1 MHTEAYTMKIPDDK
15 IIKIFK
21 ETSTTLTGSNRRIF
35 QAKITNEYLDGNPN
49 RAESVFGWGRNTVK
63 LGLKELETGY
73 TCYVEVHK
81 RGDKKTEEK
90 LPNIEQDIKAIVEPH
105 SQVDP
110 KFKTSLIYTRITAKA
125 VRKALLDSKG
135 YTNQELPT
143 ERTISNIL
151 NRLGY
156 TLKPV
161 LKTKP
166 QKKIKATDAIF
177 ENVHELNKQADDD
190 PETLRISIDSKAK
203 VAIGE
208 FSRGGK
214 SRGKEAT
221 KACDHDMNPEC
232 KLVTFGIL
240 EVLLGILTTVV
251 GNSAETSDFIVDA
264 LQIWWDDRK
273 AIYPHIKNLVINLD
287 NGPSSASC
295 RTQFIK
301 RIIMFA
307 EANGLDVHLVY
318 YPPYHSKY
326 NPVERCWGVLEN
338 HWNGAVLNSVNTA
351 LEWIKTMTWRNNSPI
366 VHFLNKT
373 YRKGIKLT
381 QGEMK
386 KYYDKVYRSTTL
398 PRWNLAVLG

>member
-1 MHTEAYTMKIPDDK
+1 MNRLDEK
-15 IIKIFK
+15 IIKIFR
-21 ETSTTLTGSNRRIF
+21 ETSATLTGSDRRIF
-35 QAKITNEYLDGNPN
+35 QAKIANEYLDGNPN

-90 LPNIEQDIKAIVEPH
+90 LPDLERDIKAIVEPH

-110 KFKTSLIYTRITAKA
+110 KFKTSLMYTRITAKA
-125 VRKALLDSKG
+125 VRKALLDCKG
-135 YTNQELPT
+135 YTDQELPT

-156 TLKPV
+156 TLKRV
-161 LKTKP
+161 QKTKP
-166 QKKIKATDAIF
+166 KKRIKETDAIF
-177 ENVHELNKQADDD
+177 KNVHEVNKLADED
-190 PETLRISIDSKAK
+190 PDTLRISIDSKAK
-203 VAIGE
+203 VAVGE

-240 EVLLGILTTVV
+240 EVVLGILTTVV

-273 AIYPHIKNLVINLD
+273 AVHPQIKILVINLD

-301 RIIMFA
+301 RITMFA
-307 EANGLDVHLVY
+307 EANGLDIHLVY

-338 HWNGAVLNSVNTA
+338 HWNGAVLDSVHTV

-366 VHFLNKT
+366 VHFLDKT
-373 YRKGIKLT
+373 YEKGIKLT
-381 QGEMK
+381 RGAMK
-386 KYYDKVYRSTTL
+386 KYDDRIYRSSTL
-398 PRWNLAVLG
+398 PRWNLAVLGEGT

>member
-1 MHTEAYTMKIPDDK
+1 MTILDEK
-15 IIKIFK
+15 IIRIYK
-21 ETSTTLTGSNRRIF
+21 ETSNTLTGSDRRAF
-35 QAKITNEYLDGNPN
+35 QAKITNEYLGGKPS
-49 RAESVFGWGRNTVK
+49 RAESVFGWGRNTVA
-63 LGLKELETGY
+63 LGLKESETGY
-73 TCYVEVHK
+73 ICYVGTHK

-90 LPNIEQDIKAIVEPH
+90 LPDLEQDIKSVVEPH
-105 SQVDP
+105 GQVDP
-110 KFKTSLIYTRITAKA
+110 KFKTSLIYTRITSKA
-125 VRKALLDSKG
+125 VRKALIDYKG
-135 YTNQELPT
+135 YSDEELPT

-156 TLKPV
+156 TLKRV

-166 QKKIKATDAIF
+166 QKKVKETDAIF
-177 ENVHELNKQADDD
+177 KNVHKINKLADADS
-190 PETLRISIDSKAK
+190 ETLRISIDSKAK

-221 KACDHDMNPEC
+221 KACDHDMNPAA

-264 LQIWWDDRK
+264 LQIWWDDRQDV
-273 AIYPHIKNLVINLD
+273 YSHIKCLVINLD

-295 RTQFIK
+295 RTQFLK
-301 RIIMFA
+301 RITMFA
-307 EANGLDVHLVY
+307 EANCLDVHLVY

-326 NPVERCWGVLEN
+326 NPIERCWGALEK
-338 HWNGAVLNSVNTA
+338 HWNGAVLNSVITA

-366 VHFLNKT
+366 VHFLDKI
-373 YRKGIKLT
+373 YKKGVKLAK
-381 QGEMK
+381 GEME
-386 KYYDKVYRSTTL
+386 KYHDKIYRSTTL
-398 PRWNLAVLG
+398 PRWNLAILGGST